1 MKRSLTKTIGDL
13 LNDFVRENEFGN
25 KLKEV
30 QAIEC
35 WNEIFGKQM
44 GQYIRSVHLS
54 KGVLVAEI
62 TSSVVRA
69 ELMMHREELRRQINE
84 KMGETVVT
92 KIVLR

>member
-1 MKRSLTKTIGDL
+1 MKRSLTKSIGDL
-13 LNDFVRENEFGN
+13 LNDFVRENKFGN
-25 KLKEV
+25 KLKEA

-84 KMGETVVT
+84 KMGEMVVT

>member
-1 MKRSLTKTIGDL
+1 MKRSLTKSIGDL
-13 LNDFVRENEFGN
+13 LNEFVRDNEFGN
-25 KLKEV
+25 RLKEV

-35 WNEIFGKQM
+35 WNEIFGKKM

-54 KGVLVAEI
+54 KGVLMAEI
-62 TSSVVRA
+62 SSSVVRA

-84 KMGETVVT
+84 KMGEEIVR